1 MNYREK
7 LENRLQLDY
16 FSDSYKKF
24 EADFYRFSALKTP
37 LTFLTDDILLEMAE
51 SMCNYFRLNKENA
64 VDHQD
69 HYYIF
74 KVETDPQNRLIRKYI
89 YQRTSIIPPQK
100 SDSCK

>member
-24 EADFYRFSALKTP
+24 ESDFYRFSALKTP

-51 SMCNYFRLNKENA
+51 SMC
-64 VDHQD
+64 
-69 HYYIF
+69 
-74 KVETDPQNRLIRKYI
+74 
-89 YQRTSIIPPQK
+89 IIL
-100 SDSCK
+100 D